1 MITRELIYEY
11 ERMLLGT
18 KKELSAYFTINDY
31 CKEDMAVDLI
41 RYAVKTYL
49 GWDSEKAAN
58 CLTLEYL
65 KLLKLDTM
73 INFFSPPPE
82 IVLPDDFFYVISK
95 LYPNKIELNLRELTI
110 NVYKKILSGKM
121 PRFPKGFFDAGKGV
135 LRAIYCLQYA
145 INQNLLFTSVEEGY
159 EFFASINANKFLK
172 KQKLSA
178 PMASIFNT
186 PIEYYHETLDNESQ
200 NEYLLEYYKFKKEM
214 EKI

>member
-11 ERMLLGT
+11 ERMLLGA

-31 CKEDMAVDLI
+31 CKEDMAIDLI

-58 CLTLEYL
+58 CLTLEHL
-65 KLLKLDTM
+65 KLLKLDMM
-73 INFFSPPPE
+73 INFFNPPPE

-95 LYPNKIELNLRELTI
+95 LYPNKVELNLRELTV

-159 EFFASINANKFLK
+159 KYFASMNANKFLK
-172 KQKLSA
+172 SQKLSA

-186 PIEYYHETLDNESQ
+186 PIEYYHETLDSDSQ
-200 NEYLLEYYKFKKEM
+200 SEYLLEYYKFKKEM